1 MQGFLKDTFRDH
13 TPEPPRD
20 LWAGIEG
27 ELRPRKRLAWLP
39 YASAIAALLVVVV
52 GLMWILASGEVA
64 RNQMGTG
71 TAAPMA
77 EAVAPAQATSRQAA
91 HKKAETP
98 VYQAIKE
105 HLQVLHAP
113 DEQPAGQPA
122 VTPSETQRPQMPAIA
137 PVSGKPLLALAG
149 KSQPGQLQVQPVAQ
163 PALAAAPPPPSHK
176 QEYDLSKVSVD
187 DVLLFAARS
196 LGRVADLPFAVYA
209 DNANPQQVKAYQV
222 QLGDKFSIERKRAM
236 P

>member
-13 TPEPPRD
+13 APEPPRD

-39 YASAIAALLVVVV
+39 YASAVAALLVVVV
-52 GLMWILASGEVA
+52 GLMWILAGDEAA
-64 RNQMGTG
+64 RQQL
-71 TAAPMA
+71 APVQPMA
-77 EAVAPAQATSRQAA
+77 ST
-91 HKKAETP
+91 
-98 VYQAIKE
+98 
-105 HLQVLHAP
+105 
-113 DEQPAGQPA
+113 
-122 VTPSETQRPQMPAIA
+122 QMPLPQAHTTQTHTTTLPHHTQHAALHQQSPVSQPVVTEDNGVIPPDPALAHIAVVPVAGKPA
-137 PVSGKPLLALAG
+137 PVSVSGNYSRPLPM
-149 KSQPGQLQVQPVAQ
+149 PGLQPVT
-163 PALAAAPPPPSHK
+163 LAAAPQQPAPSRK
-176 QEYDLSKVSVD
+176 QEYDLSKLTVD

-222 QLGDKFSIERKRAM
+222 QLGQNFSIERKRAT